1 MKQPFKPAALG
12 TPIVNPT
19 TASLFRREPYISP
32 SEYKQVPT
40 AVGTG
45 NLVPGGN
52 PAEQLAALAA
62 VISRASG
69 WLDLIC
75 FHAAEG
81 TLAASPVTEA
91 AWVKINNGVLKLVCN
106 FRPILSLDALAFG
119 PSSANMQNIGQQAA
133 EQVTFG
139 DNVIYVPFEG
149 SMSRQTFSSSF
160 PAVPAV
166 DGRWWTVWEYVNG
179 YPHTALAA
187 KAAKGASSIMVKP
200 SEPGGSEVFGMYEN
214 TQLTIHDAGNTE
226 VVVVQ
231 SVEGLNLNLAAPL
244 QYAHEPP
251 AEPDSILVSAIPWAV
266 EQACVS
272 LVSCLIKTRGSR
284 ALILPSNPSKASKP
298 VKQAMSQAGG
308 LDDFQLAFSI
318 LKPFISVYSH
328 TGA

>member
-1 MKQPFKPAALG
+1 MKQPFKPGALA

-19 TASLFRREPYISP
+19 TASLFRREPYISA

-40 AVGTG
+40 AVGTS

-81 TLAASPVTEA
+81 TLAASPSTEA
-91 AWVKINNGVLKLVCN
+91 AWVRMNNGILNLICN
-106 FRPILSLDALAFG
+106 FKPILSLNALAFG
-119 PSSANMQNIGQQAA
+119 PSPANMQDIGQQAA

-139 DNVIYVPFEG
+139 DSVIYVPFEG
-149 SMSRQTFSSSF
+149 SLSQVTSVF
-160 PAVPAV
+160 PRVPSV
-166 DGRWWTVWEYVNG
+166 GGKWWTVWEYVNG

-187 KAAKGASSIMVKP
+187 KAAKGDTSIVVRP
-200 SEPGGSEVFGMYEN
+200 SEPGGSQVYGVYEG

-231 SVEGLNLNLAAPL
+231 SVEGLTLHL
-244 QYAHEPP
+244 QAGLQFGHEPP
-251 AEPDSILVSAIPWAV
+251 AEPDSIIVTAIPWAV

-272 LVSCLIKTRGSR
+272 LVSALIKTRGSR
-284 ALILPSNPSKASKP
+284 AIVLPSSPSKASQP
-298 VKQAMSQAGG
+298 AKQALSQAGG
-308 LDDFQLAFSI
+308 MDDFQLAYRI
-318 LKPFISVYSH
+318 LKPFISVYSRV
-328 TGA
+328 AA